1 MSKWAFVDDQPGPSA
16 AFADGLSEADSSFEV
31 TVLSPADA
39 RKVLL
44 ASETE
49 VDGVLVDVD
58 LSDIPGEHGS
68 GPGLAQDIRVN
79 QENGRIGSFPVVRFS
94 FRAKVLENIGGDSSS
109 DDLFDLKIDKE
120 FAARN
125 IPHVRNKLIGCSKIY
140 EEVGDNPSLAP
151 EQLANF
157 LGLSVETLESWT
169 HPEFIARAKSSRSD
183 RPHVAAG
190 LIMRFLTQSGPL
202 INEALLA
209 VRLGVDPSSQGWA
222 ALRDDLNT
230 VRYTGKGHEYF
241 DLWWARGL
249 EDWWLD
255 TEGAE
260 TPLSSMTIE
269 QRIQQL
275 AVKHAGLAPL
285 TMPPESWGK
294 RPWRLCSLSLE
305 EEDPSIIPVDPAF
318 GVRMASRGNLP
329 PWVDPN
335 YAALGVALQH
345 RDDPRLNKADFER
358 HASLWQK

>member
-16 AFADGLSEADSSFEV
+16 AFADGLSEADSNFEV

-39 RKVLL
+39 RQTLL
-44 ASETE
+44 ASESN

-79 QENGRIGSFPVVRFS
+79 QENGRIGSFPLVRFS
-94 FRAKVLENIGGDSSS
+94 SRAKVLENIGGDSSS

-120 FAARN
+120 LAARN
-125 IPHVRNKLIGCSKIY
+125 IPHVRKKLLGCSEIY
-140 EEVGDNPSLAP
+140 KQVGDNPSLAP
-151 EQLANF
+151 EQLAAF

-169 HPEFIARAKSSRSD
+169 HADFIARAKSARSD

-202 INEALLA
+202 IHEDLLA
-209 VRLGVDPSSQGWA
+209 VRLGSDHASEGWPE
-222 ALRDDLNT
+222 LRDSLRT
-230 VRYTGKGHEYF
+230 VRYTGKGSEYF
-241 DLWWARGL
+241 ELWWARGL

-255 TEGAE
+255 CEGAE

-269 QRIQQL
+269 QRIEQL
-275 AVKHAGLAPL
+275 AVKHPGIAAL
-285 TMPPESWGK
+285 TMPPESYGK

-305 EEDPSIIPVDPAF
+305 EEDPSIVPVDPAF
-318 GVRMASRGNLP
+318 GVRVASRGNLP
-329 PWVDPN
+329 PWVDPS

-345 RDDPRLNKADFER
+345 RDDPRLNRADLER
-358 HASLWQK
+358 HAALWQK